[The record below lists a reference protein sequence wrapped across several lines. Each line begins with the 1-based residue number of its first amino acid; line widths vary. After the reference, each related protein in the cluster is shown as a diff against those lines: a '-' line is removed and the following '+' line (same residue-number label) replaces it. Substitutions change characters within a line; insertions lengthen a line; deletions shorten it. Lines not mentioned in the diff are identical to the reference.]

1 MSRCLSGEYEH
12 KLDAKGRLIM
22 PLKIRSELGESFM
35 VTKGIDCCLYVYG
48 MTEWEEFVE
57 KLNKLPMTNRT
68 ARAFKRGFLAGAV
81 KCEPDA
87 QGRILLT
94 PKQREYAHIDKEVYV
109 IGNGEKAR
117 KSGMDLR
124 ILVIIRPAWTSL
136 RTNLMH
142 LILAFRK
149 RMVDGYGICT

>member
-22 PLKIRSELGESFM
+22 PLKLRSELGESFM

-87 QGRILLT
+87 QGRILLS
-94 PKQREYAHIDKEVYV
+94 PKQREYAHIDKNVYV
-109 IGNGEKAR
+109 IGNGEKAEIWS
-117 KSGMDLR
+117 KEEWDGPENMSDNQASMDE
-124 ILVIIRPAWTSL
+124 
-136 RTNLMH
+136 
-142 LILAFRK
+142 LADELDALDFSF
-149 RMVDGYGICT
+149 